1 MTVTVSSPTHRSAE
15 EIGRTTAGPRPLPP
29 LGSTREVPLPEV
41 LDVTLAT
48 GLRVLVAR
56 NPRVPMAELR
66 LRVPFGPDA
75 AETGG
80 PDSDTAV
87 SRHLAAAELL
97 TATLLTG
104 TATRDRVAIDDE
116 LAGVG
121 ADLGVGVDP
130 ERLQIGGSGLSA
142 GLPTILDV
150 LADVLTGAVHPDAEV
165 ARERSRLVERITVAR
180 AQPRTIA
187 REALQRKR
195 FGTHPIAREM
205 PTGPDVAAVE
215 PADVRA
221 LHAAGLVPG
230 GAILTLVGDLD
241 PHDAIALVEQ
251 RLAGWTASHPAR
263 RLTAP
268 PPVAPSNLELI
279 PRAGSVQS
287 QLRMS
292 ARALPRLDERY
303 AALQLANLVFGGYF
317 SSRLMENIREDKGY
331 TYGAHSGTEFVPGG
345 AVLSVE
351 TDVASDVTAAAL
363 LETRYELGRMVAVPP
378 TADEIDAARRYAVG
392 SLLISLDSQGGYA
405 STLASLAADDVSV
418 QWLRDHPARL
428 EAVTVEEVAAAAGE
442 FFAPSAFTGVIV
454 GDADVVGPGLRALG
468 GVDLP

>member
-1 MTVTVSSPTHRSAE
+1 
-15 EIGRTTAGPRPLPP
+15 
-29 LGSTREVPLPEV
+29 
-41 LDVTLAT
+41 
-48 GLRVLVAR
+48 
-56 NPRVPMAELR
+56 
-66 LRVPFGPDA
+66 
-75 AETGG
+75 
-80 PDSDTAV
+80 
-87 SRHLAAAELL
+87 
-97 TATLLTG
+97 
-104 TATRDRVAIDDE
+104 
-116 LAGVG
+116 
-121 ADLGVGVDP
+121 
-130 ERLQIGGSGLSA
+130 
-142 GLPTILDV
+142 
-150 LADVLTGAVHPDAEV
+150 
-165 ARERSRLVERITVAR
+165 
-180 AQPRTIA
+180 
-187 REALQRKR
+187 
-195 FGTHPIAREM
+195 M

-230 GAILTLVGDLD
+230 GAILTLVGDID
-241 PHDAIALVEQ
+241 PHDAVALVEQ
-251 RLAGWTASHPAR
+251 RLGGWTAPHPAR

-268 PPVAPSNLELI
+268 PQVAPSNLELV

-292 ARALPRLDERY
+292 APALARLDARY

-317 SSRLMENIREDKGY
+317 SSRWMENIREDKGY

-405 STLASLAADDVSV
+405 STLASLAADDISV

-442 FFAPSAFTGVIV
+442 YFAPSAFTGVIV
-454 GDADVVGPGLRALG
+454 GDAEVVGPGLRALG